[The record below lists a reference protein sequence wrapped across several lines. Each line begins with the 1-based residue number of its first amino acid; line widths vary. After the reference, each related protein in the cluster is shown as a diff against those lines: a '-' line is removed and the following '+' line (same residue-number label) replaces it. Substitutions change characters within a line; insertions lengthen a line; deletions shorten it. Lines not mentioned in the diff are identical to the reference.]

1 MAWWYPVRADGRGG
15 LASTGVGNRLAM
27 SASTPPQLGGILF
40 DRDGTLVADVVF
52 NTDPERVVPL
62 RTAAAAVRRAR
73 AAGLRVGVAT
83 NQPGLATGELDPE
96 GMRRVNARI
105 NAVLGPF
112 DWFIC
117 SHAKGAGCACRKP
130 EPGLIVQAADAW
142 GIEPDR
148 LGLIGDTRADLEAA
162 HRAGARAVLV
172 PNARTLPEEIAA
184 APEVATTL
192 LEAVERLLA
201 PPREVV
207 APCTELGGNALLESI
222 EPAREPLS
230 EARV

>member
-1 MAWWYPVRADGRGG
+1 
-15 LASTGVGNRLAM
+15 M

-62 RTAAAAVRRAR
+62 RTAAAALRRAR
-73 AAGLRVGVAT
+73 DAGLRVGVAT
-83 NQPGLATGELDPE
+83 NQPGLATGELAPE

-105 NAVLGPF
+105 DAVLGPF

-117 SHAKGAGCACRKP
+117 SHAKGGGCACRKP
-130 EPGLIVQAADAW
+130 EPGLLIAAAEAW
-142 GIEPDR
+142 GLEPQR
-148 LGLIGDTRADLEAA
+148 LGMIGDTRADLEAA
-162 HRAGARAVLV
+162 RRAGARAVLV

-192 LEAVERLLA
+192 LEAVERLLTPMHHA
-201 PPREVV
+201 VTPG
-207 APCTELGGNALLESI
+207 AELGGNALLESI
-222 EPAREPLS
+222 EPAPAPLS